1 MIARHGDREGFYQ
14 DPDAYTASDTQITPL
29 GENQN
34 FQLGAMLR
42 NIYAGTDAS
51 RAIQGLSPTT
61 LAPAQV
67 NSTADA
73 GGEGSTIYDSAMA
86 LWQGFYPP
94 NLSISNQTLSNGSI
108 VTSPLQGYQY
118 VQVSTVLPSDDVDFE
133 PWTSC
138 NAWTNRTDEFYASE
152 SFAAKQAEEAAFF
165 TELKDNQLLGNRT
178 INLKNAYNLFDFMN
192 VQSIHNETFN
202 NELAKLPNGTL
213 ARAADAASWLQYNL
227 FTDSKL
233 DGLGNLAGRA
243 VFPRITNS
251 LSAFTQ
257 EANEVKVA
265 HYHMS
270 YKPFLSIFNMT
281 NLAASPSFANP
292 YSMVDYASVAVFEL
306 RPNGASN
313 YDVRFGFKNG
323 SSIETDVTYYPLFG
337 SNNVDMDLSTFVGK
351 IEPYT
356 IANNSV
362 WCGLCGNNGS
372 TSACSTWALAK
383 DYASLAEKYK
393 SLEPSLSNASAGG
406 IGAGVTIIIGLV
418 VLALMRAAGI
428 ISFGKKKPSTSD
440 RYPLRD
446 SQSFKGSIA
455 SSYR

>member
-1 MIARHGDREGFYQ
+1 
-14 DPDAYTASDTQITPL
+14 
-29 GENQN
+29 
-34 FQLGAMLR
+34 
-42 NIYAGTDAS
+42 
-51 RAIQGLSPTT
+51 
-61 LAPAQV
+61 
-67 NSTADA
+67 
-73 GGEGSTIYDSAMA
+73 
-86 LWQGFYPP
+86 
-94 NLSISNQTLSNGSI
+94 
-108 VTSPLQGYQY
+108 
-118 VQVSTVLPSDDVDFE
+118 VSTV
-133 PWTSC
+133 
-138 NAWTNRTDEFYASE
+138 
-152 SFAAKQAEEAAFF
+152 
-165 TELKDNQLLGNRT
+165 
-178 INLKNAYNLFDFMN
+178 
-192 VQSIHNETFN
+192 
-202 NELAKLPNGTL
+202 
-213 ARAADAASWLQYNL
+213 
-227 FTDSKL
+227 
-233 DGLGNLAGRA
+233 AGRA

-351 IEPYT
+351 IEVCLVLFVCSRTNRSSCHRWYSPIPSRT
-356 IANNSV
+356 TRFGVVCVETTAQLPLARHGLSRKTMQV
-362 WCGLCGNNGS
+362 WLRS
-372 TSACSTWALAK
+372 T
-383 DYASLAEKYK
+383 
-393 SLEPSLSNASAGG
+393 SLSNLRCRTLQRAVSVQASQSLSDLSFSL
-406 IGAGVTIIIGLV
+406 VSLDTIFLLLLELTHRTPLV
-418 VLALMRAAGI
+418 MRAAGI